1 LARNVPTNP
10 NAAIRRR
17 AYLALAAAS
26 FVAGLL
32 YRFPPEQYSF
42 YPRCPVL
49 ALTGWQCPGCGMTR
63 ALAALLHGHFAEA
76 LRWNPLVLL
85 VVAAFLAWVVTAC
98 LGRRTAWPKLPD
110 FALVGMLV
118 ASAAFMIVRNLP

>member
-1 LARNVPTNP
+1 
-10 NAAIRRR
+10 
-17 AYLALAAAS
+17 
-26 FVAGLL
+26 
-32 YRFPPEQYSF
+32 
-42 YPRCPVL
+42 
-49 ALTGWQCPGCGMTR
+49 MTR
-63 ALAALLHGHFAEA
+63 ALAALLHGHFADA

-85 VVAAFLAWVVTAC
+85 VVAAFLAWVVPAC